1 MVEIL
6 AKASQNPDALRIWP
20 CRIASGR
27 FICSQRDDKI
37 VKLLMKTSYC
47 TTWKKNDQK

>member
-37 VKLLMKTSYC
+37 VKLMKTSYC